1 MGIDAQKGTPVTDQ
15 AVLQANKELIRSY
28 TRDVFNAHK
37 PERAAEFLA
46 PEAKWNGGT
55 LGTVKGRDNIVG
67 LLQGFIGALPDID
80 AVEQEMVA
88 EGNSVWV
95 RYVINATHQGDLLGI
110 PATGRKVQWTAVDV
124 YHLSEGKIT
133 EEWAEDDLLAIL
145 HDIGFVTP
153 PWLG

>member
-46 PEAKWNGGT
+46 PEARWNGGT
-55 LGTVKGRDNIVG
+55 LGTVEGRDNIVG

>member
-1 MGIDAQKGTPVTDQ
+1 MTDQ
-15 AVLQANKELIRSY
+15 AQLRANKELVRAY
-28 TRDVFNAHK
+28 TREVFNADE

-46 PEAKWNGGT
+46 PEARWHGGT
-55 LGTVKGRDNIVG
+55 LGTVEGRDNIVG
-67 LLQGFIGALPDID
+67 LLQGFIGALPDLD

-110 PATGRKVQWTAVDV
+110 PATGRKVHWTAVDV
-124 YHLSEGKIT
+124 YQLSEGKIT

-153 PWLG
+153 PWLD